1 MENLRRLGG
10 GAGILAGIAAAW
22 LLVGVTVIFPASGLS
37 VNVLDDPNKYL
48 PFAAKHQVMF
58 WMVNV
63 LGGLLT
69 PLLALVLLLALAD
82 RFREE
87 APDRSQIGLAIGVI
101 GVTGFAIGA
110 FLKVIGLGSLAAL
123 YPSSKQG
130 AAVAFYAVNG
140 TASSFMALGDVAL
153 GLAALVFGSVMLATG
168 GYGHV
173 GFLSVVTG
181 TPLILSGFVPHII
194 LFIIASVLTIAWL
207 TWTGALLWIETGPQ
221 RGVAMTRHHRNHSA
235 RRAVV
240 RNLDTPTAR

>member
-22 LLVGVTVIFPASGLS
+22 LLVGVTVIFPASGLN
-37 VNVLDDPNKYL
+37 VNVVDNPHKYL
-48 PFAAKHQVMF
+48 TFVAKHQVMV

-63 LGGLLT
+63 LGGFLM

-87 APDRSQIGLAIGVI
+87 APDRAQIGLAIGVV

-110 FLKVIGLGSLAAL
+110 FLKVVGLGSLAAM
-123 YPSSKQG
+123 YPASKQS
-130 AAVAFYAVNG
+130 AAIAFYAVNG
-140 TASSFMALGDVAL
+140 TAGSFVALGDVAL
-153 GLAALVFGSVMLATG
+153 GLAALVFGSVMLATR

-173 GFLSVVTG
+173 GFLSVVAG

-194 LFIIASVLTIAWL
+194 LFIIATVLTISWL
-207 TWTGALLWIETGPQ
+207 TWTGALLWIETSPE
-221 RGVAMTRHHRNHSA
+221 RGTVAGHLRGQTP
-235 RRAVV
+235 RRAV
-240 RNLDTPTAR
+240 